1 MSTPKKSRRW
11 LYITLLVVALLVIAA
26 AIFSNREPEGTK
38 VFTENAEQRSVQE
51 TVSASGKIFPQT
63 EVKISSDVSGEIVE
77 LYVEEGD
84 SVTAGQLLAKID
96 PDTYQSQVQRG
107 VATVNSAKASQANSR
122 SQIESARAQVAQ
134 IEAQ

>member
-1 MSTPKKSRRW
+1 MSTPKKNRRW
-11 LYITLLVVALLVIAA
+11 LYIVLLLVALIAIAA

-38 VFTENAEQRSVQE
+38 VFTEETAVRTIQE

-77 LYVEEGD
+77 LMVEEGD

-96 PDTYQSQVQRG
+96 PGYLSVASTKRG
-107 VATVNSAKASQANSR
+107 CYGEQCKS
-122 SQIESARAQVAQ
+122 
-134 IEAQ
+134 